1 MRGTTAPPHSQRVD
15 LLSLALSRPNEALD
29 LAREVLA
36 GDPVPLEA
44 SVARQA
50 IGIVLRE
57 VGDADAAV
65 RELREARRL
74 ASRSG
79 SADREADV
87 LATLGLA
94 LIFAGRTGPGRASL
108 EAALERSS
116 GPLRDRAL
124 LRRGG
129 ALLVLGDHQGALA
142 DLNNA
147 VASLRLANDP
157 VWEARALTAR
167 AYTHLAY
174 GSVWRAEVDLRR
186 AEQLFTATGQ
196 ELESADA
203 VVHRGVLALRNGDLP
218 RALASFDEA
227 EQRFDKIGT
236 SDPTLSIERCAALLA
251 AGLPKEAL
259 AEADNAIERLEE
271 IQGQQ
276 TKRAE
281 LLLTAAGSALAAG
294 LSDRALERGSE
305 AAKLFGRQGRPWWKA
320 HARLVQ
326 LRAAFAVG
334 PPDAALLREARR
346 TMGELASLRSPE
358 IALAWLLAGRIALA
372 VGQMTAAE
380 EFLAAAGR
388 QRYRGPALSRAVGWQ
403 AEALRAEVSGDIRRL
418 LGACRRGLDVI
429 DEHRSVLGSSELQAL
444 ASTHGAE
451 LAALGQRHALQ
462 LGRPRLLLAWSERWR
477 ATALAVPAVRPVDDG
492 LLQADLVALRNV
504 TGRLAAAQ
512 ARDMPTGALRRE
524 QLRLERAVRA
534 RALSAR
540 GAGRPGGAAQA
551 AFDIRALLDELGD
564 DRLIEIAD
572 VDGELYLLVCGGGRV
587 RRYAAGPM
595 TRAFRA
601 LDFARFGLNRL
612 AYRRP
617 GLRADQALDQLR
629 HAGRL
634 LEEALLGQA
643 VRQLGDGSLVL
654 VPPGGLHAVPWALLP
669 SIQGRVVSV
678 APSASMWLRARKS
691 VSGFNIGGVVLV
703 YGPGLPSAGDEVAQL
718 AGVYA
723 QDGDVSV
730 LGGGTADVARV
741 LATIDGA
748 RLVHVAAHGI
758 FRTDSPLFSALRM
771 DDGPLTAY
779 DLERLERAPRR
790 MVLSSCDSGRGATA
804 GADELLGLV
813 SALIP
818 LGTAGVVASVVPVN
832 DAAVVP
838 LMAALHRR
846 LRRGASLAE
855 ALRDAQQGLG
865 SEPTAAACGWSFIAL
880 GAG

>member
-1 MRGTTAPPHSQRVD
+1 VRGPTAPPHSQRVD
-15 LLSLALSRPNEALD
+15 LLSLALSWPNEALE

-44 SVARQA
+44 SIARQA

-74 ASRSG
+74 ARRSG

-108 EAALERSS
+108 DAALERSS
-116 GPLRDRAL
+116 GLLRGRVL

-129 ALLVLGDHQGALA
+129 ALLVLGDHHDAMA
-142 DLNNA
+142 DLSNA
-147 VASLRLANDP
+147 VAALRLANDP

-167 AYTHLAY
+167 AYTHLAS

-186 AEQLFTATGQ
+186 AERLFTASGQ

-218 RALASFDEA
+218 TALASFDEA
-227 EQRFDKIGT
+227 KHRFDQIGT

-251 AGLPKEAL
+251 AGLPKDAL
-259 AEADNAIERLEE
+259 AEAHKAIERLDA
-271 IQGQQ
+271 IRGQQ

-281 LLLTAAGSALAAG
+281 LLLAAAGSALAAG
-294 LSDRALERGSE
+294 LSDRALERASE
-305 AAKLFGRQGRPWWKA
+305 AAGLFGRQGRRWWRA

-326 LRAAFAVG
+326 LRASYAVG
-334 PPDAALLREARR
+334 PPNAALLREARR
-346 TMGELASLRSPE
+346 TVRELASLRSPE
-358 IALAWLLAGRIALA
+358 MAMAWLLAGRIALA
-372 VGQMTAAE
+372 VGQMTTAE
-380 EFLAAAGR
+380 EFLAAAGG
-388 QRYRGPALSRAVGWQ
+388 QRHRGPALSRAVGWH

-429 DEHRSVLGSSELQAL
+429 DEHRSALGSSELQAL

-477 ATALAVPAVRPVDDG
+477 ANALAVPAVRPVDDG

-504 TGRLAAAQ
+504 MGRLAAAR
-512 ARDMPTGALRRE
+512 ARDMPTGALRRQQLQLE
-524 QLRLERAVRA
+524 QAVRA

-540 GAGRPGGAAQA
+540 GAGRPGAP
-551 AFDIRALLDELGD
+551 AFDVSALLDELGD

-612 AYRRP
+612 AYQRP
-617 GLRADQALDQLR
+617 GLRADQAVDQLR

-634 LEEALLGQA
+634 LEEALLGEA
-643 VRQLGDGSLVL
+643 VRRLGDGPLVL

-669 SIQGRVVSV
+669 SLQGRVMSV
-678 APSASMWLRARKS
+678 APSASTWLRARKS
-691 VSGFNIGGVVLV
+691 LNGFNTGGVVLV
-703 YGPGLPSAGDEVAQL
+703 YGPELPSAADEVAQI

-723 QDGDVSV
+723 EDGDVSV
-730 LGGGTADVARV
+730 LGGGTADVAQV

-748 RLVHVAAHGI
+748 RLVHVAAHGM

-779 DLERLERAPRR
+779 DLERLGRAPRR

-838 LMAALHRR
+838 LMADLHRY

>member
-1 MRGTTAPPHSQRVD
+1 
-15 LLSLALSRPNEALD
+15 
-29 LAREVLA
+29 VLA

-44 SVARQA
+44 SIARQA
-50 IGIVLRE
+50 IGLVLRE

-74 ASRSG
+74 ARRSG
-79 SADREADV
+79 STDREADV

-108 EAALERSS
+108 EAAMEHSS
-116 GPLRDRAL
+116 GLLRARVL

-129 ALLVLGDHQGALA
+129 ALLVLGDHHDAQA
-142 DLNNA
+142 DLSNA
-147 VASLRLANDP
+147 VAFLRQANDP
-157 VWEARALTAR
+157 VWEARALTER
-167 AYTHLAY
+167 AYTHLAS

-186 AEQLFTATGQ
+186 AEQLFTASGQ

-227 EQRFDKIGT
+227 EHRFDQIGT

-251 AGLPKEAL
+251 AGLPKDAL
-259 AEADNAIERLEE
+259 AEADNAIERLDE
-271 IQGQQ
+271 IRGRQ

-281 LLLTAAGSALAAG
+281 LLLAAAGGALAAG
-294 LSDRALERGSE
+294 LSDRALERASE
-305 AAKLFGRQGRPWWKA
+305 AAELFGRQGRRWWRA

-346 TMGELASLRSPE
+346 IVRELASLRSPE
-358 IALAWLLAGRIALA
+358 MALARLLAGRIALA
-372 VGQMTAAE
+372 VGQMTTAE

-388 QRYRGPALSRAVGWQ
+388 QRHRGPALSRAVGWQ
-403 AEALRAEVSGDIRRL
+403 AEALRAESSGDIRRL

-429 DEHRSVLGSSELQAL
+429 DEHRSALGSSELQAL
-444 ASTHGAE
+444 ASTHGTE
-451 LAALGQRHALQ
+451 LATLGQRHALQ
-462 LGRPRLLLAWSERWR
+462 LGQPRLLLTWSERWR
-477 ATALAVPAVRPVDDG
+477 ASALAVPAVRPIDDG
-492 LLQADLVALRNV
+492 LLQADLVALRHA
-504 TGRLAAAQ
+504 TERLTAAR

-534 RALSAR
+534 RALSTR
-540 GAGRPGGAAQA
+540 GAGRPGGAAR
-551 AFDIRALLDELGD
+551 AFDVSALLDELGD
-564 DRLIEIAD
+564 DRLIEIAH
-572 VDGELYLLVCGGGRV
+572 VDGELYLLVCGAGRV
-587 RRYAAGPM
+587 RRYPAGPM
-595 TRAFRA
+595 KRAFRA

-612 AYRRP
+612 AYGRP
-617 GLRADQALDQLR
+617 GSRADQAVDQLR

-643 VRQLGDGSLVL
+643 VRRLGDGSLVL

-669 SIQGRVVSV
+669 SLRGRVVSV
-678 APSASMWLRARKS
+678 APSASTWLRARKS
-691 VSGFNIGGVVLV
+691 LSGFNSGGVVLV

-718 AGVYA
+718 AGAYA
-723 QDGDVSV
+723 EDGDVSV

-748 RLVHVAAHGI
+748 RLVHVAAHGM

-779 DLERLERAPRR
+779 DLERLGRAPRR

-838 LMAALHRR
+838 LMVALHQC

-855 ALRDAQQGLG
+855 ALRDAQEGLG